1 MGSGSGPAAGSNLSG
16 DHPKEMRM
24 SIQKI
29 QQKMERLK
37 LNHTLPLISE
47 LFEEAT
53 KQKSSALDFFE
64 NLLTLEV
71 EAREE
76 SRIAA
81 SLKVSGLP
89 KGMHLDNFDYLFQP
103 SVDKAKIDHLATCE
117 FIRRHENV
125 LFFGPPGVG
134 KTHLAAALGVK
145 AIELGFSVSYYT
157 VEELLLQLKRRA
169 DIPVAKQRGR
179 AYVKSA
185 LVVVDE
191 LGYQVLDRNETHLF
205 FQFISARYMRV
216 STIITSNRSVKQ
228 WVHIFAADEM
238 ATTAILDRLFH
249 RAHIFNIDGQSYRL
263 KDFNEMIQG
272 TKKEKKLRNGA

>member
-1 MGSGSGPAAGSNLSG
+1 
-16 DHPKEMRM
+16 M
-24 SIQKI
+24 SIQQI
-29 QQKMERLK
+29 QQKMEKLK
-37 LNHTLPLISE
+37 LNHTLPLISD

-64 NLLTLEV
+64 KLLTLEV

-89 KGMHLDNFDYLFQP
+89 KGMHLDNFDFLFQP
-103 SVDKAKIDHLATCE
+103 SVNKAEVENLATCE
-117 FIRRHENV
+117 FVRRHENI

-157 VEELLLQLKRRA
+157 VEELLLQLKRRS

-205 FQFISARYMRV
+205 FQFISARYMRA

-272 TKKEKKLRNGA
+272 SKKEKN